1 MIDVSHDFSR
11 RALDLSLA
19 VYRITGRFPNGETL
33 VGQLRE
39 LGSEIAGDLA
49 TGEIANL
56 DKKIN
61 RLRAYFKIAQAQNWV
76 ARINWQ
82 ILDLEYYKLEQE
94 VLLEQ
99 KKSGAA
105 EKETAISITSHN
117 VRAENKPVSRRAPVS
132 ASRAQGN
139 SRQNKIMAALDKKE
153 PLKMSNLIPLFKDD
167 ISERTLRNELQA
179 MVKNGLLRKSGLNKA
194 TVYYKG

>member
-19 VYRITGRFPNGETL
+19 VYRITGRFPSGETL

-39 LGSEIAGDLA
+39 LGNEIAGDLA
-49 TGEIANL
+49 TGESVNL
-56 DKKIN
+56 NKKIN
-61 RLRAYFKIAQAQNWV
+61 RLRTYFKIAQAQSWV

-99 KKSGAA
+99 KKSEAA
-105 EKETAISITSHN
+105 EKEGISSIMSHN
-117 VRAENKPVSRRAPVS
+117 VGDKIKPVSRRSVPVS
-132 ASRAQGN
+132 RIRGN

-153 PLKMSNLIPLFKDD
+153 PLKMSNLIPLFKND

-194 TVYYKG
+194 TVYYKA